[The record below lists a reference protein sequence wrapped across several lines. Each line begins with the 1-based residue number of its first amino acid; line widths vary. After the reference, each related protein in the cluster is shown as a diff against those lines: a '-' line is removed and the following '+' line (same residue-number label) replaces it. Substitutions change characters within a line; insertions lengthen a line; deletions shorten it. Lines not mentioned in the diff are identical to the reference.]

1 MCSQC
6 AVRHRT
12 SCGVCSCCRPLSRKR
27 NWCDYELARSRVVNS
42 LAAATGKLCRLGE
55 MGNLTTLLVKFSVA
69 FLLTVLADY
78 SQAQD
83 EASARECVLS
93 DTGCQRCRDGTCARC
108 AVLLHQGTCVH
119 TCPPGFIADWS
130 TRDEYM
136 GRICRETGYMLGLTG
151 SQVAILVGVISGA
164 TICIFIIICGAI
176 VVHRRKKK
184 AAKLAQ
190 QYEDS
195 AERREFLKH
204 LATLRGEAHTFLAM
218 LNDTRRQVRELYYSG
233 SNGDGAV
240 GIQAYRPVL
249 RDLARILVLVN
260 RRDDEIPLPPDDWQR
275 LFSWAERLLRRY
287 KRHSSPEQPTNA
299 VQMSPVQPVAAPQ
312 PSPHQTTYEPR
323 STPTNLTTFQANVPL
338 ATFQASDK
346 SSISPASSSL
356 GYAKDSS
363 PLGSSFGQNSVSGAY
378 NGEKLSPNG
387 STIGQTTPLVYGSS
401 QKRGGVRTI
410 SDSHLQEL
418 QGISVFNRS
427 YNGALGALETNSVR
441 MLQDECETNDGLDRD
456 LNPQWKF
463 QSSPVEAANYTILS
477 DWSPARDYLIDDF
490 TILGFRPQDEITTE
504 L

>member
-1 MCSQC
+1 
-6 AVRHRT
+6 
-12 SCGVCSCCRPLSRKR
+12 
-27 NWCDYELARSRVVNS
+27 
-42 LAAATGKLCRLGE
+42 
-55 MGNLTTLLVKFSVA
+55 MGNLSTLLVKFGAA
-69 FLLTVLADY
+69 FLLACHADY
-78 SQAQD
+78 SLAQD
-83 EASARECVLS
+83 NASAIECIES
-93 DTGCQRCRDGTCARC
+93 ETGCRRCRDGTCARC

-119 TCPPGFIADWS
+119 TCPPGFVADWS

-136 GRICRETGYMLGLTG
+136 GRICRETGYMFGLTG
-151 SQVAILVGVISGA
+151 SQVAILVGVVSGA
-164 TICIFIIICGAI
+164 TICIFIILCGAI

-190 QYEDS
+190 QFEDS

-204 LATLRGEAHTFLAM
+204 LATLRGEANTFLAM

-287 KRHSSPEQPTNA
+287 KRHSSPEVAQLVTFLQQPSSNP
-299 VQMSPVQPVAAPQ
+299 VQMTSSPAPQPVAASQ
-312 PSPHQTTYEPR
+312 PPLHQPTYEPR

-356 GYAKDSS
+356 GYTKDSS
-363 PLGSSFGQNSVSGAY
+363 PLGSSLGQNSASGVY
-378 NGEKLSPNG
+378 NSEKLSPNG
-387 STIGQTTPLVYGSS
+387 STIGQTTPLVYGSNL
-401 QKRGGVRTI
+401 KRGSSRTT

-418 QGISVFNRS
+418 QTISAFSRG
-427 YNGALGALETNSVR
+427 YNGALPLEANSIRALH
-441 MLQDECETNDGLDRD
+441 DECEVNDGLDRD